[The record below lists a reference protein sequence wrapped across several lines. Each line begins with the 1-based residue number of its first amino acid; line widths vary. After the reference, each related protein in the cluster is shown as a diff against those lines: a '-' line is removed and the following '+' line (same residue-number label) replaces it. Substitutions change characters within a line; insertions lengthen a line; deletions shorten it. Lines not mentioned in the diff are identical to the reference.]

1 MAITIMADSR
11 ARLIGRR
18 GSSERYAY
26 LPKEM
31 LQSAAYKSLTHAERS
46 VLTALAAECNGSN
59 NGKIRFTRE
68 VAESYGLKSAGTRS
82 KSLGVLEDRGFI
94 RFTSKVKG
102 PNPRRHCDL
111 IRLTWHHMYEYR
123 NWNLPEMPPTNDWD
137 RWT

>member
-1 MAITIMADSR
+1 MADNR
-11 ARLIGRR
+11 AKITGRR

-46 VLTALAAECNGSN
+46 FLTALAAECNGSN
-59 NGKIRFTRE
+59 NGRIKFTRE
-68 VAESYGLKSAGTRS
+68 VAESYGLNSAGTRS
-82 KSLGVLEDRGFI
+82 KCLGVLKEHGFVSY
-94 RFTSKVKG
+94 TSKVNG

-123 NWNLPEMPPTNDWD
+123 DWNLPEMPPTNDWD
-137 RWT
+137 KWT